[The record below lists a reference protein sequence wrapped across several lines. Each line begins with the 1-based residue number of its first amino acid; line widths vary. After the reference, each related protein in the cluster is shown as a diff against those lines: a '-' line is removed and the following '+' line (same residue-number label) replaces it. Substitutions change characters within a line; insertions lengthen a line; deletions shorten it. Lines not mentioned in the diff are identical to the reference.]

1 METEESRPKKLKAYT
16 HGHLMIC
23 TIVYLRFTRRLQCS
37 KCKSVKTKQ
46 WRLLQRK
53 VKNKKGLDTIKN
65 YANEENEE
73 NQVIAF
79 WNQEGIRR
87 RILENP
93 IVMEPGEKD

>member
-16 HGHLMIC
+16 HGHPMIC

-53 VKNKKGLDTIKN
+53 VKSKKGLDTIKN
-65 YANEENEE
+65 
-73 NQVIAF
+73 
-79 WNQEGIRR
+79 QEGIRR
-87 RILENP
+87 RIRHNP